1 MVISAE
7 TVCGDVVAST
17 AARCRESLDRAGESL
32 QNARDLSRSK
42 TARNLS
48 PQIRMALDEIGKVVG
63 AVYTDDVLDRILAVF
78 AWENNVVYFDPL
90 SVVPVESRSKYW
102 WF

>member
-1 MVISAE
+1 MAISAE

-42 TARNLS
+42 NGEEFIAAE
-48 PQIRMALDEIGKVVG
+48 IRMALDEIGKVVG
-63 AVYTDDVLDRILAVF
+63 AVYTDDVLDRIF
-78 AWENNVVYFDPL
+78 
-90 SVVPVESRSKYW
+90 SRFCVGK
-102 WF
+102 